1 MEITL
6 DKKTGT
12 EGLIRIRLSENDYQA
27 NVEKTVKDYARKAN
41 IKGFR
46 QGKVPSG
53 VIRKMFGK
61 SILVDEINQIL
72 SSKLSDYIRENN
84 LRIIGDPLPNQ
95 EKATSID
102 WDTQKDFEFE
112 YQIGMVEDFDL
123 DLSSKIKVKG
133 YSIEVS
139 DQSVE
144 ETLSDVKKRF
154 GNVTYPEAAET
165 TDNLFGQLRQKE
177 GDYVNEN
184 AVIAVEKTA
193 GEQKKL
199 VGLKKGDEVEL
210 DIQKLYKDD
219 QLLADTLNQPEDE
232 ARKASGIYIF
242 TVTNITRTEP
252 AAMGQE
258 LFDRVFGA
266 DVVKSEDEFIAKIR
280 ETIAEN
286 YQRETQH
293 FLDHMIEDK
302 LIENTRINLPDE
314 FLKTWLKTTGKG
326 EITDD
331 VIAREYDH
339 YVRGL
344 KWDLIKNKIA
354 DDHKIEVDAEAVRN
368 RAKDMI
374 ISQFGGQ
381 SFADRFKEQIDTF
394 ADNYLTSEDGQNFI
408 RLHNQLKN
416 EKILNFIRENITV
429 ENKAVSID
437 EFRTIVKEHKH

>member
-72 SSKLSDYIRENN
+72 STKLSDYIRENN

-95 EKATSID
+95 EKTFSID

-123 DLSSKIKVKG
+123 DLSSKIKVTE
-133 YSIEVS
+133 YSIDVS

-154 GNVTYPEAAET
+154 GNVTYPEVAEA

-219 QLLADTLNQPEDE
+219 RLLADTLNQSEDE
-232 ARKASGIYIF
+232 ARKATGIYIF

-266 DVVKSEDEFIAKIR
+266 DVVKTEDEFIAKIR
-280 ETIAEN
+280 ETIADN
-286 YQRETQH
+286 YQRETRH

-326 EITDD
+326 EITDE

-381 SFADRFKEQIDTF
+381 SFAERFKDQIDTF
-394 ADNYLTSEDGQNFI
+394 ANNYLTSEEGQNFI

-416 EKILNFIRENITV
+416 ESILNFIRENITV
-429 ENKAVSID
+429 ENKPVSID